1 MPERQHTSS
10 SLLGRTLLGA
20 FGLFLLGVGLYALFF
35 SNAEAGWLK
44 YLFSLVFIALGSN
57 ALYAAR
63 RNTRAWLFRIGP
75 LP

>member
-44 YLFSLVFIALGSN
+44 YPFNLVLIALGSN
-57 ALYAAR
+57 AVYAAWR
-63 RNTRAWLFRIGP
+63 DARSWLSRIGP